1 MYYNWEEIFK
11 TTSSEDLYRI
21 YQGHAL
27 KPKEAIPFA
36 KKELER
42 RGFDFNDMD
51 NNKKRWQLI
60 NALEDQTLDNISN
73 HTSVYISFK
82 YFLLILMVM
91 LLFSYLVDMEE
102 NSPYTWENLIF
113 PVTLSII
120 LVLINN
126 LHFKYQ
132 YNKRKKIQDKIDRLK
147 KELHC
152 DGVEEPEKLFQDK
165 DVFRQDV
172 KLKKKEL
179 HPLSRIMDIMMLVML
194 IIFIFVKLY
203 KHIKG
208 I

>member
-1 MYYNWEEIFK
+1 MHYNWEEIFK

-21 YQGHAL
+21 YKGHAL

-73 HTSVYISFK
+73 HTSVYISFR

-91 LLFSYLVDMEE
+91 LLFSYLVDMDE
-102 NSPYTWENLIF
+102 NRSYTWENLIF
-113 PVTLSII
+113 PITFSIV

-126 LHFKYQ
+126 LSFKYQ
-132 YNKRKKIQDKIDRLK
+132 YNERKKTQDKIDRLK

-152 DGVEEPEKLFQDK
+152 DSVAELEKLFQNK
-165 DVFRQDV
+165 SVFQQDV

-179 HPLSRIMDIMMLVML
+179 KILNRIMGIMMLVIL

-203 KHIKG
+203 KHY
-208 I
+208 